1 MKLCYRGVSY
11 EHNPTTV
18 EIIQGEVGGKYR
30 GLPWRHTHVKM
41 NKGLIAKTNYEL
53 YYRGVTPLREKENQ
67 LPGIPTPVPNS
78 FSSF

>member
-11 EHNPTTV
+11 EHNPTSV

-30 GLPWRHTHVKM
+30 GLPWRHIRVKM
-41 NKGLIAKTNYEL
+41 SGRLRQPSYEL
-53 YYRGVTPLREKENQ
+53 YYRGVTPLRQKENQ
-67 LPGIPTPVPNS
+67 LNGIPTPAPNS